1 MIWLT
6 RQPKRL
12 GGATQIGAFQLGPF
26 AVDQVITRD
35 HTARL
40 KSVLLEADP
49 QATVREYCDLH
60 GQLMVVGAIL
70 MGLRRKDQ
78 RAFVLNAG
86 RVLKP
91 GDKGCRPGSP
101 AP

>member
-1 MIWLT
+1 
-6 RQPKRL
+6 
-12 GGATQIGAFQLGPF
+12 
-26 AVDQVITRD
+26 
-35 HTARL
+35 
-40 KSVLLEADP
+40 
-49 QATVREYCDLH
+49 
-60 GQLMVVGAIL
+60 MVVGAIL